1 MGSMFASDILLLG
14 FSCFIFIILF
24 FRGGGGGG
32 GRGGKDRRYSE
43 ILTSEL

>member
-14 FSCFIFIILF
+14 FSCFIFFILF

-32 GRGGKDRRYSE
+32 GRAGDVRRF
-43 ILTSEL
+43 